1 MAAGAHGRPAGR
13 GAAADDTADSALRWA
28 GRAGF
33 TARGVVYV
41 LVGYLALR
49 IAFGKGSD
57 EADRQGALRTVA
69 DQPLGRAVLW
79 LLVAGFAGM
88 ALWRAATAAFGRGKD
103 GKPGKRAL
111 NAGRALFYAA
121 VCWGTAAFALGSGGR
136 SSSDDTSKDWT
147 ASALDLP
154 AGRYLVGAAGL
165 VLAWVGV
172 GTAVRAL
179 RRRFLERLDTAAMGP
194 RVRTAVT
201 ACGVAGNTARG
212 LVFAAAGAF
221 AVTAAVRFDPQRAKG
236 LDDTLRSLA
245 TTPVGPWLLVLTAV
259 GLLLFGAFSFASA
272 RWRRLS

>member
-1 MAAGAHGRPAGR
+1 MAAGAHGRAARR
-13 GAAADDTADSALRWA
+13 GAAAGDTADRALSGA

-57 EADRQGALRTVA
+57 EADREGALRTVA
-69 DQPLGRAVLW
+69 DGPLGRVVLW

-88 ALWRAATAAFGRGKD
+88 ALWRAGAAVFGRGKD

-111 NAGRALFYAA
+111 NTGRAVFYGA

-147 ASALDLP
+147 ASALGLP
-154 AGRYLVGAAGL
+154 GGRYLVAAAGL
-165 VLAWVGV
+165 VLAGIGV

-179 RRRFLERLDTAAMGP
+179 RHRFLDRLDTAAMGP
-194 RVRTAVT
+194 RTRTAVT
-201 ACGVAGNTARG
+201 ASGVAGNTARG
-212 LVFAAAGAF
+212 VVFGAAGAF

-245 TTPVGPWLLVLTAV
+245 TTPAGPWLLVLTAA

>member
-1 MAAGAHGRPAGR
+1 MAAGAHGRTAGGRPAAG
-13 GAAADDTADSALRWA
+13 DTADRALSGA

-49 IAFGKGSD
+49 IAFGRGSD
-57 EADRQGALRTVA
+57 EADREGALRTVA
-69 DQPLGRAVLW
+69 DGPLGRTVLW

-88 ALWRAATAAFGRGKD
+88 ALWRAGSAVVGRGKD

-111 NAGRALFYAA
+111 NAGRALFYGA
-121 VCWGTAAFALGSGGR
+121 VCWGTAAFATGRGGR
-136 SSSDDTSKDWT
+136 SSSDDASKDWT
-147 ASALDLP
+147 ASALGLP

-165 VLAWVGV
+165 VLAGIGV
-172 GTAVRAL
+172 GIAVRAL
-179 RRRFLERLDTAAMGP
+179 RRRFLDRLDTAAMG
-194 RVRTAVT
+194 RRTRTAVT

-212 LVFAAAGAF
+212 LVFGVAGAF
-221 AVTAAVRFDPQRAKG
+221 VVTAAVRYDPQQAKG

-245 TTPVGPWLLVLTAV
+245 TTPAGPWLLAPTAA